1 MPSRS
6 FSRVYLAQQAFLDDL
21 ILPVVEDW
29 GQLYVPTEYC
39 DFYPL
44 LFDADGLLPWSVS
57 GAPVILPAYDP
68 SNGYGLLDVTGNAF
82 EWTRDVYVF
91 DPTIDREQVGQFHAD
106 GAEAYRVLRGGSFV
120 LDGVYLRN
128 SFRMRL
134 RPDVRT
140 DDIGFRVLREAAP
153 GSRKEQR

>member
-68 SNGYGLLDVTGNAF
+68 SNGYGLLEWNIHLCEGLPGIFELATFSDGDDPDEPSLVETFEFTTRVISDLPRVIYNTETDTGTVPYQYWRF
-82 EWTRDVYVF
+82 W
-91 DPTIDREQVGQFHAD
+91 
-106 GAEAYRVLRGGSFV
+106 
-120 LDGVYLRN
+120 
-128 SFRMRL
+128 
-134 RPDVRT
+134 
-140 DDIGFRVLREAAP
+140 P
-153 GSRKEQR
+153 GKLATLCPSV